1 MRFSLSSAAE
11 RSSSYN
17 AGSMIFRFAGFS
29 VDSDTRLLL
38 AGGTEVHL
46 SPKAFTLLL
55 TLIEHRS
62 RVVSKSELQERIWP
76 ATFVGEESLPT
87 LVAEVRRALG
97 DSAQDSRFLRTVHRV
112 GYRFVGAI
120 EDEAPPRRE
129 GGAAHMYLTTA
140 DRQFALAE
148 GATII
153 GRGHDAGVRIDSGG
167 VSRHHARIVVR
178 ADAASLEDLSSKNG
192 TFLDGK
198 AVSGSC
204 VLQDGN
210 EIRVGPVAL
219 TFRIAPPTRATETMR

>member
-1 MRFSLSSAAE
+1 
-11 RSSSYN
+11 
-17 AGSMIFRFAGFS
+17 MIFRFAGFS
-29 VDSDTRLLL
+29 VDTDTRLLL
-38 AGGTEVHL
+38 EGGTEIHL

-55 TLIEHRS
+55 ELIEQRS
-62 RVVSKSELQERIWP
+62 RVVSKTELQERIWP

-97 DSAQDSRFLRTVHRV
+97 DSAQDSRFIRTAHRV
-112 GYRFVGAI
+112 GYRFVGPL
-120 EDEAPPRRE
+120 EDAPARRRE
-129 GGAAHMYLTTA
+129 GGAAHMYLVTP
-140 DRQFALAE
+140 DRQFTLAE

-178 ADAASLEDLSSKNG
+178 ADEAHLEDLRSKNG

-198 AVSGSC
+198 AVSGAC
-204 VLQDGN
+204 ALKDGN

-219 TFRIAPPTRATETMR
+219 TFRIAPPTRATETMG

>member
-1 MRFSLSSAAE
+1 
-11 RSSSYN
+11 
-17 AGSMIFRFAGFS
+17 MIFRFAGFS
-29 VDSDTRLLL
+29 VDTDTRLLL

-46 SPKAFTLLL
+46 SPKAFALLL

-97 DSAQDSRFLRTVHRV
+97 DSAQDSHFIRTVHRV

-129 GGAAHMYLTTA
+129 GGAARMYLITA

-167 VSRHHARIVVR
+167 VSRHHARIVVQ
-178 ADAASLEDLSSKNG
+178 ADAARLEDLRSKNG

-198 AVSGSC
+198 AVNGSC
-204 VLQDGN
+204 VLKDGN